1 MEKLGY
7 ALDMLFQLSLFALLD
22 TSTCSIAFNELAS
35 HASPGLHGD
44 SIYKTGNQ
52 GRIGGPCVK
61 EAKLNLHPSNIQQ
74 ACTQASGKTF
84 IITEED
90 RKAIEIGEGLEE
102 DIKQGKVKKK
112 PKKKKKN
119 KGHTSRWQS
128 DKTSPTGDSPKVHNS
143 EYSKNDIE
151 WEPNPKFQPKVS
163 LMEGG
168 VTQKLFESVTKSES
182 ERGLAMEEDFR
193 SRIKASFRPRESKD
207 TSEIFEGVIKPQW
220 RHFIDSKSQASVF
233 LEESVQSLQLSGKNG
248 NKIKQRDRLFF
259 DKLLEIFKTQLK
271 LSNHQ
276 DHISISPMDSETYIF
291 LQVFWDLNAELYFRI
306 YRFICSALVKMKMSR
321 FEFQRRVVT
330 LTNQITQKTLVEN
343 WNIISRSLAQKDVK
357 FTPAIMEPFGEMF
370 QLDREFPK
378 VLDAPQMH
386 PMAPH
391 FKAWMSD
398 LESNRRFRDPMDI
411 GPRPTIK
418 LSSDV
423 SEILEEAE
431 RLNGADPWNV
441 YHWINCLG
449 LGQVEN
455 LEDLND
461 LDISTSVDIIL
472 ALLHSPNY
480 KIIPWYESPDRAC
493 VIRMFT
499 EEKYYQ
505 HLNYICNRLQKMSGG
520 SGSKGNDW
528 KQEAPVSEILKYQ
541 AQDKVMIYDHGLDVK
556 LMQTIKMTRQY
567 NQTYREDWELFF
579 KSFPLKVK
587 PHQKE
592 FIKIWFQQNHI

>member
-1 MEKLGY
+1 MENLLGY

-52 GRIGGPCVK
+52 GRIEGPCVK

-74 ACTQASGKTF
+74 ACTQGSGKKF

-90 RKAIEIGEGLEE
+90 RKAIEIGEG
-102 DIKQGKVKKK
+102 
-112 PKKKKKN
+112 
-119 KGHTSRWQS
+119 
-128 DKTSPTGDSPKVHNS
+128 KTSPTGDSPKVHNS

-151 WEPNPKFQPKVS
+151 WEPNLKFQPKNS

-168 VTQKLFESVTKSES
+168 LRIKTEDNVRVTQNLFESVTKSEA

-193 SRIKASFRPRESKD
+193 IRIKASFQPRESKD

-248 NKIKQRDRLFF
+248 NKIKQRD
-259 DKLLEIFKTQLK
+259 
-271 LSNHQ
+271 
-276 DHISISPMDSETYIF
+276 P
-291 LQVFWDLNAELYFRI
+291 
-306 YRFICSALVKMKMSR
+306 
-321 FEFQRRVVT
+321 
-330 LTNQITQKTLVEN
+330 
-343 WNIISRSLAQKDVK
+343 QKDVK

-423 SEILEEAE
+423 SEILEEEE

-541 AQDKVMIYDHGLDVK
+541 AQDKVMIYDHGLDG
-556 LMQTIKMTRQY
+556 
-567 NQTYREDWELFF
+567 
-579 KSFPLKVK
+579 
-587 PHQKE
+587 KE
-592 FIKIWFQQNHI
+592 K